1 MMNEKGNTMT
11 TSLFKV
17 IPFSYG
23 LIQGT
28 SLYKTLPGVT
38 DDQVESAFG
47 EAFRNQNDEKY
58 SDSLIIKSEETGIL
72 YTVYKSYGNWRVGA
86 GQASEQDFELII
98 EALGFPE
105 LI

>member
-1 MMNEKGNTMT
+1 MNT
-11 TSLFKV
+11 TLFRKL
-17 IPFSYG
+17 PFSYG

-28 SLYKTLPGVT
+28 GLYKTLPGVT
-38 DDQVESAFG
+38 DDQVERAFG

-58 SDSLIIKSEETGIL
+58 SDSIIIKSNETGVL
-72 YTVYKSYGNWRVGA
+72 YTLYKSYGNWRVGGKKDA
-86 GQASEQDFELII
+86 CESDFELLI